1 MKLAAAV
8 IIAGTLLS
16 IGFCME
22 TSRKETAKQLQ
33 ELIRF
38 LLFAGQEIEIRGSIL
53 EDVFTKASS
62 ITQGATKELVS
73 RMAKRMAEGGDFLQE
88 WSHAVNEVY
97 RKMGGQYKGNSGKLL
112 VNGKNV
118 QSPVKL
124 LETGVYPGFPTDM
137 QSIFGAILAVA
148 KGTSIIT
155 ETIFENRFKYLT
167 ELKRMGAKNQ
177 QEGNVAIITGVK
189 RLAGTSINSTDLR
202 GGASL
207 VLDCRQKV

>member
-73 RMAKRMAEGGDFLQE
+73 RIAETYGRRQRFLQ
-88 WSHAVNEVY
+88 
-97 RKMGGQYKGNSGKLL
+97 
-112 VNGKNV
+112 
-118 QSPVKL
+118 
-124 LETGVYPGFPTDM
+124 
-137 QSIFGAILAVA
+137 
-148 KGTSIIT
+148 
-155 ETIFENRFKYLT
+155 
-167 ELKRMGAKNQ
+167 
-177 QEGNVAIITGVK
+177 
-189 RLAGTSINSTDLR
+189 
-202 GGASL
+202 GGAML
-207 VLDCRQKV
+207 

>member
-62 ITQGATKELVS
+62 ITQGATK
-73 RMAKRMAEGGDFLQE
+73 RMAEGGDFLQE
-88 WSHAVNEVY
+88 WSNAVNEVY
-97 RKMGGQYKGNSGKLL
+97 RKMGWNEQEEELILHCASDFLLFERKMVKEQLFFDANQLSQLYEKRITKLGNECKLCRVL
-112 VNGKNV
+112 
-118 QSPVKL
+118 SFCAAAFL
-124 LETGVYPGFPTDM
+124 L
-137 QSIFGAILAVA
+137 IL
-148 KGTSIIT
+148 
-155 ETIFENRFKYLT
+155 LW
-167 ELKRMGAKNQ
+167 
-177 QEGNVAIITGVK
+177 
-189 RLAGTSINSTDLR
+189 
-202 GGASL
+202 
-207 VLDCRQKV
+207 

>member
-97 RKMGGQYKGNSGKLL
+97 RKMGWNEQEEELILHYASDFLLFERKMVKEQLFFDANQLSQLYEKRIMKLGNECKLCRVL
-112 VNGKNV
+112 
-118 QSPVKL
+118 SFCAAAFL
-124 LETGVYPGFPTDM
+124 L
-137 QSIFGAILAVA
+137 IL
-148 KGTSIIT
+148 
-155 ETIFENRFKYLT
+155 LW
-167 ELKRMGAKNQ
+167 
-177 QEGNVAIITGVK
+177 
-189 RLAGTSINSTDLR
+189 
-202 GGASL
+202 
-207 VLDCRQKV
+207 

>member
-73 RMAKRMAEGGDFLQE
+73 RMAKRMAEGGDFLHE

-97 RKMGGQYKGNSGKLL
+97 RKMGWNEQEEELILHCASDFLLFERKMVKEQLFFDANQLSQLYEKRITKLGNECKLCRVL
-112 VNGKNV
+112 
-118 QSPVKL
+118 SFCAAAFL
-124 LETGVYPGFPTDM
+124 L
-137 QSIFGAILAVA
+137 IL
-148 KGTSIIT
+148 
-155 ETIFENRFKYLT
+155 LW
-167 ELKRMGAKNQ
+167 
-177 QEGNVAIITGVK
+177 
-189 RLAGTSINSTDLR
+189 
-202 GGASL
+202 
-207 VLDCRQKV
+207 